1 MEKLAR
7 QKITYQQ
14 RLAKLKIVKGI
25 SPSSEQPSPPPP
37 PSSSWPLSP
46 PRSSRSRSSLDD
58 GVDPHDNDEA
68 EGHAGKVNDDDDQAS
83 TSTASGG

>member
-25 SPSSEQPSPPPP
+25 SPSSEQPSPP
-37 PSSSWPLSP
+37 SKSWLLSP
-46 PRSSRSRSSLDD
+46 PRSRSSLDD
-58 GVDPHDNDEA
+58 GVDHDDDDEA
-68 EGHAGKVNDDDDQAS
+68 EVHAGKVNDDDDQAS